1 MFILKFRSSVYSIRS
16 QEPLCQLRSLI
27 QIQITKYEFSGTA
40 MELCFFRLSLNS
52 APLQVDHF
60 HSYQTMRH
68 RYPVRLFIYLFFSL
82 TSDVFSAFLTS
93 VFLCNHTKRHVF
105 SYSSTCCVYHFLCLA
120 VYCQTVFE
128 TFSLN
133 GSHTSGTL
141 M

>member
-16 QEPLCQLRSLI
+16 QEPLCQLRSL
-27 QIQITKYEFSGTA
+27 IQITKYEFSGTA